1 MNSNIV
7 ANEDDDFSGPYR
19 ATKIWN
25 TIIRAFKQG
34 MPIGRRRR
42 YMKVYDKAFTATE
55 ALEWMHKYLKSNP
68 NFGSDITKQQTVQLM
83 SKLLKA
89 RIFEDVQG
97 SKKKREFAEGGR
109 VYRFN
114 QSSPAKDS
122 RVPLSARMDLMNAA
136 PGQKTVLSKS
146 EKSKTTSKFKSL
158 AIPKCHLVAKPL
170 SLESMEA
177 VWRMVTLHRLQKTIG
192 YNTLE
197 EFLDASLVNGR
208 HIMHNCL
215 YVNKSGVVGNV
226 NTKDQLP
233 HWILS
238 AMKCLVHWPNKVD
251 DNFAIY
257 PGFEKDVFRAVSEY
271 FQGLTEPLLTHS
283 LYETITNVFV
293 MADSRYA
300 RHSSPL
306 SAKYNA
312 HSMTSF
318 DSIDNLLLNMTNAAD
333 NSQKSHLSNKSGCQ
347 RALFSTW
354 SSSSFP
360 HLRGH
365 SLGGGNLSENKIKS
379 ESTGSIP
386 LLRYETAF
394 GPENK
399 TITNVYY
406 YPNQTSATFSG
417 SMFSR
422 LPSVSNLEYQNGF
435 QTISSSPSRWQSEQ
449 HLKCVDKQ
457 TLNILDTFKNKDILS
472 NKPQNKSSLSR
483 KSKSQNISSQK
494 TKDGENQEKS
504 NSLNE
509 IRYQTRAFQ
518 ASSLTQSAAYH
529 EEEFQDRL
537 HSTRPYS
544 TSNIPN
550 LSPVE
555 GLDKFG
561 RKINNAFSSAV
572 WSMTDEERV
581 KQAVQLALLLIPPSN
596 RRKLHLLLRFLSKIH
611 KNNELQLAQNS
622 EDLRNLIVDTF
633 YQSVLC
639 SPDASD
645 MDTNLA
651 KHFLWYLVENHDFVM
666 QVPCDLRKQVEE
678 RLSEIQRVQVVYSS
692 DDKGSTTYCKQIP
705 LSAYEKESLH
715 HSTEALRDL
724 LKKIIADEKMNFK
737 EKRKRL
743 SEFQKLY
750 PKIYENELGFRNP
763 IPAAPPLKIQ
773 RNIHLPRPLRRLRTL
788 RS

>member
-25 TIIRAFKQG
+25 TIIRAFKHG

-83 SKLLKA
+83 GKLLKA

-136 PGQKTVLSKS
+136 PGQKTVISKS

-283 LYETITNVFV
+283 LYETITNVF
-293 MADSRYA
+293 
-300 RHSSPL
+300 
-306 SAKYNA
+306 
-312 HSMTSF
+312 
-318 DSIDNLLLNMTNAAD
+318 
-333 NSQKSHLSNKSGCQ
+333 
-347 RALFSTW
+347 
-354 SSSSFP
+354 
-360 HLRGH
+360 
-365 SLGGGNLSENKIKS
+365 GGGNLSENKIKS

-422 LPSVSNLEYQNGF
+422 LPSVSNLEYQDGF
-435 QTISSSPSRWQSEQ
+435 KTTSGSPSRWQSEQ
-449 HLKCVDKQ
+449 HLKCVDNQ
-457 TLNILDTFKNKDILS
+457 TLNILDTYKNKDILS

-483 KSKSQNISSQK
+483 KSKSQNITSQNS
-494 TKDGENQEKS
+494 KDGENQEKS
-504 NSLNE
+504 NSLSE
-509 IRYQTRAFQ
+509 IRYQTRRAFR
-518 ASSLTQSAAYH
+518 AFSLTQSAAYH
-529 EEEFQDRL
+529 GEEFQDCL
-537 HSTRPYS
+537 HSTRPCS

-561 RKINNAFSSAV
+561 RKINHAFSSAV

-611 KNNELQLAQNS
+611 NNNELQLAQNS
-622 EDLRNLIVDTF
+622 EDLRNLTVDTF

-692 DDKGSTTYCKQIP
+692 DDKGSTTYCRQIP
-705 LSAYEKESLH
+705 LSAYEKESLQ

-724 LKKIIADEKMNFK
+724 LKKIVADEKMNFK